1 VGTYAGEVHLY
12 DFPSLRTVSISNRHG
27 RVWCVQYDPV
37 RDRLVRTRTHPT
49 HPKALPCI
57 SYDGFGATTR

>member
-37 RDRLVRTRTHPT
+37 RDRLVRTRTQPT
-49 HPKALPCI
+49 LKLSSLHLL
-57 SYDGFGATTR
+57 R